1 MEKHSVSFLQDFK
14 NGASNSYFVKIIE
27 KQEKGVYIG
36 CNMYVTEFVL
46 GRFSKRFQASAV
58 GKVFQHTEKKF
69 YLSVIG
75 LLQKKTSRVVK
86 EMPL

>member
-1 MEKHSVSFLQDFK
+1 
-14 NGASNSYFVKIIE
+14 
-27 KQEKGVYIG
+27 
-36 CNMYVTEFVL
+36 MYVTEFVL